1 MSTRL
6 VQGDVVGGDFE
17 IVRLLGEGGMGS
29 VYEVRQRSTGALRAL
44 KTMLPELARDEG
56 FRNRFA
62 QEAQVI
68 TKVESEH
75 VVLVLSAGIDTNHG
89 VPWIAMEMLKGED
102 LATRLERT
110 APLDYDTTREIFA
123 QIGHAFV
130 AAHAAGIVHR
140 DLKPENVFVCEART
154 STRSVTIKVLDFGI
168 AKVLTGSIATTTKA
182 MGSPLWMAPEQTIH
196 DGAIA
201 PATDVWAIGL
211 LAFYALTG
219 KFYWQAANGAG
230 GTAITLMREITL
242 DPLEPA
248 SSRSKRYGGATL
260 PPEFDAWFA
269 RCIDREPGNRFKD
282 ASEAIP
288 ALLAL
293 LASAPKREG
302 RAIEL
307 AVTDTAILP
316 ATGGGNAKPE
326 ATGPGGT
333 QLLTPSEAPLIT
345 SNGTDMGFA
354 NTNARSPADRAT
366 APVPGATSRRLLAFG
381 AIAAALAAVGGGSFL
396 YARTKHP
403 HATTSSLPPS
413 TSAMPSASAGAS
425 AGSAPDASRVDQADV
440 ARARSAKMITIPG
453 QTFTV
458 GNAKG
463 IADESPLQVS
473 VAAFEMDVSEV
484 STFAYLTCVEAGA
497 CRPTATLP
505 GCNASD
511 PTKRD
516 HPINCVAYVDAKAY
530 CEWVDKRLPSETE
543 WELAARG
550 KKGRRYPWGSAPP
563 ATQLCWQRAPSD
575 KAPLGTCA
583 LGGFPAG
590 NTPEGLEDM
599 AGNVWEWTT
608 SRYCPYAHP
617 NCTDERRVARGGS
630 WASGSPDL
638 VAPTVRNEAFETDRA
653 ASMGFRCARAL

>member
-29 VYEVRQRSTGALRAL
+29 VYEVRQRSTGAPRAL

-62 QEAQVI
+62 QEAQII
-68 TKVESEH
+68 TKVDSEH
-75 VVLVLSAGIDTNHG
+75 VVQVLSAGIDTNHG

-110 APLDYDTTREIFA
+110 APLEYDTTREIFA
-123 QIGHAFV
+123 QIGHAFI

-154 STRSVTIKVLDFGI
+154 STRSVTVKVLDFGI

-182 MGSPLWMAPEQTIH
+182 MGSPLWMAPEQTIQ
-196 DGAIA
+196 DGGIA

-211 LAFYALTG
+211 VAFYALTG
-219 KFYWQAANGAG
+219 KFYWHAANGIG
-230 GTAITLMREITL
+230 GTPITLMREITL
-242 DPLEPA
+242 DPFEPA
-248 SSRSKRYGGATL
+248 SLRSKRFGGATL
-260 PPEFDAWFA
+260 PPDFDAWFA
-269 RCIDREPGNRFKD
+269 RCIDREPANRFKD
-282 ASEAIP
+282 AGEAMP

-293 LASAPKREG
+293 LASAPKRED
-302 RAIEL
+302 RASEL
-307 AVTDTAILP
+307 AVTDTAVL
-316 ATGGGNAKPE
+316 NAKPE

-333 QLLTPSEAPLIT
+333 LLIT
-345 SNGTDMGFA
+345 PPETPLVAGNATDMGFA
-354 NTNARSPADRAT
+354 NTNASSRVDTAT
-366 APVPGATSRRLLAFG
+366 APVPGVGSRGLVALG
-381 AIAAALAAVGGGSFL
+381 AIAVTLAAVFAGGFVVYS
-396 YARTKHP
+396 RTKP
-403 HATTSSLPPS
+403 TSSFPPS
-413 TSAMPSASAGAS
+413 SSTMPSASAAP
-425 AGSAPDASRVDQADV
+425 APDASRLDQGDV

-453 QTFTV
+453 ETFTI
-458 GNAKG
+458 GSAKG
-463 IADESPLQVS
+463 PADESRLQVS
-473 VAAFEMDVSEV
+473 VAAFEIDVSEV
-484 STFAYLTCVEAGA
+484 STSAYLTCFEAGA
-497 CRPTATLP
+497 CKPTATLP

-516 HPINCVAYVDAKAY
+516 HPINCVGYVDAKAY

-550 KKGRRYPWGSAPP
+550 KKGRRYPWGSEPP
-563 ATQLCWQRAPSD
+563 AAQLCWKRAPSD
-575 KAPLGTCA
+575 RAPLGTCA

-653 ASMGFRCARAL
+653 ASMGFRCARAR

>member
-1 MSTRL
+1 MSKRL
-6 VQGDVVGGDFE
+6 VEGDVVGGDFE

-29 VYEVRQRSTGALRAL
+29 VYEVRQRSTSALRAL

-62 QEAQVI
+62 QEAQI
-68 TKVESEH
+68 ISKVESEH
-75 VVLVLSAGIDTNHG
+75 VVQVLSAGIDTNHG

-102 LATRLERT
+102 LATRLRRT

-123 QIGHAFV
+123 QIGHAFI

-154 STRSVTIKVLDFGI
+154 STRSVTVKVLDFGI

-182 MGSPLWMAPEQTIH
+182 MGSPLWMAPEQTIQ
-196 DGAIA
+196 DGGIA

-219 KFYWQAANGAG
+219 KFYWRAANGIG
-230 GTAITLMREITL
+230 GTPITLMREITL
-242 DPLEPA
+242 DPFEPA
-248 SSRSKRYGGATL
+248 SPRSKRFGGATL
-260 PPEFDAWFA
+260 PPDFDAWFA
-269 RCIDREPGNRFKD
+269 RCIEREPANRFKD
-282 ASEAIP
+282 AGEAIP

-293 LASAPKREG
+293 LASAPKREA

-307 AVTDTAILP
+307 AATDTSVYAD
-316 ATGGGNAKPE
+316 AKPE
-326 ATGPGGT
+326 AVGPAGT
-333 QLLTPSEAPLIT
+333 LLIAATETPLIVRDA
-345 SNGTDMGFA
+345 TDMGFA
-354 NTNARSPADRAT
+354 NTSASSRADTAT
-366 APVPGATSRRLLAFG
+366 APVPGVTSRGLVARG
-381 AIAAALAAVGGGSFL
+381 AIAATLAAVGVGSFVL
-396 YARTKHP
+396 YSRMMHP
-403 HATTSSLPPS
+403 GDTTTTSSFPPS
-413 TSAMPSASAGAS
+413 SSTMPSASAS
-425 AGSAPDASRVDQADV
+425 EVPAPDASRLDQRDV
-440 ARARSAKMITIPG
+440 ARVRSAKMITIPG
-453 QTFTV
+453 DTFTI
-458 GNAKG
+458 GNPMG
-463 IADESPLQVS
+463 PADERPLQVS
-473 VAAFEMDVSEV
+473 VAAFEIDVSEV
-484 STFAYLTCVEAGA
+484 PTFAYLTCIEAGA
-497 CRPTATLP
+497 CKPTATLP

-511 PTKRD
+511 PLKRD
-516 HPINCVAYVDAKAY
+516 HPINCVRYVDAKAY

-563 ATQLCWQRAPSD
+563 ATQLCWNRAPSD
-575 KAPLGTCA
+575 TSPLGTCA

-608 SRYCPYAHP
+608 SRYCPYAYP

-638 VAPTVRNEAFETDRA
+638 VAPTVRNEAFETDHA
-653 ASMGFRCARAL
+653 PSMGFRCARAR